1 MAANVL
7 GIVCY
12 VISGYFVL
20 TVSVLS
26 FVSGQLSWVK
36 WVMLLGFSIP
46 ALIALVCGFAFRKFK
61 KKLRDLGIVLLASA
75 ATSAFMIL
83 SVVCV
88 FSSSEYRKLMEPG
101 TLDIFRDYV
110 FGGCFLISLTLAGI
124 VSLRAG
130 LRIANRSPAPALS
143 PGTPAEGHD
152 PLQS

>member
-36 WVMLLGFSIP
+36 WVMSLGFSIP

-83 SVVCV
+83 SCSLR
-88 FSSSEYRKLMEPG
+88 FFAEEPG
-101 TLDIFRDYV
+101 AR
-110 FGGCFLISLTLAGI
+110 
-124 VSLRAG
+124 RAG
-130 LRIANRSPAPALS
+130 DEPLSRAVVRSARRNMVRCRRWS
-143 PGTPAEGHD
+143 CKGK
-152 PLQS
+152 